1 MGTFKMLNHKRFPES
16 PGSALLVADG
26 QQPQGNA
33 RKLCLLSSVL
43 SFLCWAAG
51 WGGRGS
57 GKWRVGCFTNKF
69 KFSCLLVPIAVGL
82 SAAQTV
88 LLCNLV

>member
-1 MGTFKMLNHKRFPES
+1 MGTFRMLNPRRFSES

-43 SFLCWAAG
+43 FFLCGAVG
-51 WGGRGS
+51 WGWGRES
-57 GKWRVGCFTNKF
+57 GGLDVLQT
-69 KFSCLLVPIAVGL
+69 SSSSLVCWFP
-82 SAAQTV
+82 
-88 LLCNLV
+88 

>member
-1 MGTFKMLNHKRFPES
+1 MGTFKMLNHQRFPES

-57 GKWRVGCFTNKF
+57 GGLDVLQT
-69 KFSCLLVPIAVGL
+69 SSSSLVCWSP
-82 SAAQTV
+82 
-88 LLCNLV
+88 

>member
-57 GKWRVGCFTNKF
+57 GGLDVLQT
-69 KFSCLLVPIAVGL
+69 SSSSLVCWSP
-82 SAAQTV
+82 
-88 LLCNLV
+88 

>member
-1 MGTFKMLNHKRFPES
+1 MGTFKMLNRRRFPES

-43 SFLCWAAG
+43 FFPVLGSRVGRSWK
-51 WGGRGS
+51 WG
-57 GKWRVGCFTNKF
+57 VGCFTNKF
-69 KFSCLLVPIAVGL
+69 KFPCLLVPVAVGL

-88 LLCNLV
+88 WFCNRV

>member
-33 RKLCLLSSVL
+33 RKLRLLSSVL

-57 GKWRVGCFTNKF
+57 GGLDVLQT
-69 KFSCLLVPIAVGL
+69 SSSSLVCWSP
-82 SAAQTV
+82 
-88 LLCNLV
+88 

>member
-1 MGTFKMLNHKRFPES
+1 MGTFKMLNPKRFPES

-43 SFLCWAAG
+43 SFLCWAVG

-57 GKWRVGCFTNKF
+57 GGLDVLQT
-69 KFSCLLVPIAVGL
+69 SSSSLVCWSP
-82 SAAQTV
+82 
-88 LLCNLV
+88 

>member
-43 SFLCWAAG
+43 SFLCWAVG

-57 GKWRVGCFTNKF
+57 GGLDVLQT
-69 KFSCLLVPIAVGL
+69 SSSSLVCWSP
-82 SAAQTV
+82 
-88 LLCNLV
+88 

>member
-1 MGTFKMLNHKRFPES
+1 MGTLEGSNGYFQNAQSQEISRVPD
-16 PGSALLVADG
+16 SALLVADG

-57 GKWRVGCFTNKF
+57 GGLDVLQT
-69 KFSCLLVPIAVGL
+69 SSSSLVCWSP
-82 SAAQTV
+82 
-88 LLCNLV
+88 